1 MKSNAESGLD
11 PILLTLVQ
19 NRLNYISQRMGLTMM
34 RSARSPLLSQAHDFS
49 CFVTD
54 GHGRIMSQADG
65 IPIHTGGGGIAVRTI
80 LESFGRDINAG
91 DVFVLNDPYVAG
103 GSHLPDILIA
113 RPVFVDNIL
122 FGFCCNRAHQSDIG
136 GGAPGSFYASATE
149 IFQEGLRI
157 PPLRLAERNEIKRDV
172 WRLLMLNSRTPRLMD
187 GDLRAMLGSTR
198 IGANHVE
205 ELIGELGA
213 RVCEDYFAGILDLGE
228 QRMRAEIERLPDG
241 SYQGEDRTDN
251 DCFEQGD
258 HYIRVTLTIK
268 GSDLTVDFAG
278 TDSQIKGFKNS
289 GLANTMSAVYVAL
302 SAFLSPDLPGNEG
315 VFRAVKIVAPQG
327 TIVNPIPPA
336 PTTMSTLCVASEII
350 HAVWQALNKA
360 DPERS
365 CAGWGKMIYPITSG
379 RQRDDTIYVM
389 YHWSAGVGVGAV
401 KGRDGFNCNGAIIN
415 LCGIKL
421 PNVEGYEQNYPVH
434 FLKVEFRTDAGGP
447 GMYRGGTGID
457 YVVDLEQYSVLTVR
471 GEGLWTPSGFGT
483 AGGMDGAAGQMSL
496 DPLEGERLRKYE
508 VRNIGPTRLSIQSAG
523 GGGWGN
529 PFSRDADRVLRDI
542 RDEVVSKEAARQI
555 YGVVADE
562 TGRSI
567 DAQKT
572 NALRQQMTATLQRVV

>member
-1 MKSNAESGLD
+1 
-11 PILLTLVQ
+11 
-19 NRLNYISQRMGLTMM
+19 
-34 RSARSPLLSQAHDFS
+34 
-49 CFVTD
+49 
-54 GHGRIMSQADG
+54 
-65 IPIHTGGGGIAVRTI
+65 
-80 LESFGRDINAG
+80 
-91 DVFVLNDPYVAG
+91 
-103 GSHLPDILIA
+103 
-113 RPVFVDNIL
+113 
-122 FGFCCNRAHQSDIG
+122 
-136 GGAPGSFYASATE
+136 
-149 IFQEGLRI
+149 
-157 PPLRLAERNEIKRDV
+157 
-172 WRLLMLNSRTPRLMD
+172 
-187 GDLRAMLGSTR
+187 
-198 IGANHVE
+198 
-205 ELIGELGA
+205 
-213 RVCEDYFAGILDLGE
+213 
-228 QRMRAEIERLPDG
+228 
-241 SYQGEDRTDN
+241 
-251 DCFEQGD
+251 
-258 HYIRVTLTIK
+258 
-268 GSDLTVDFAG
+268 
-278 TDSQIKGFKNS
+278 
-289 GLANTMSAVYVAL
+289 
-302 SAFLSPDLPGNEG
+302 
-315 VFRAVKIVAPQG
+315 
-327 TIVNPIPPA
+327 
-336 PTTMSTLCVASEII
+336 
-350 HAVWQALNKA
+350 
-360 DPERS
+360 
-365 CAGWGKMIYPITSG
+365 MIYPITSG

>member
-1 MKSNAESGLD
+1 
-11 PILLTLVQ
+11 
-19 NRLNYISQRMGLTMM
+19 RLNYISLRMGLTMM

-80 LESFGRDINAG
+80 LESFGSDINAG

-103 GSHLPDILIA
+103 ASHLPDILIA

-122 FGFCCNRAHQSDIG
+122 FAFCCNRAHQSDIG

-198 IGANHVE
+198 VGANHVE
-205 ELIGELGA
+205 ELIGELGVGA
-213 RVCEDYFAGILDLGE
+213 CENYFAGILDLRE

-302 SAFLSPDLPGNEG
+302 SAFLSPDLPGNE
-315 VFRAVKIVAPQG
+315 
-327 TIVNPIPPA
+327 
-336 PTTMSTLCVASEII
+336 
-350 HAVWQALNKA
+350 
-360 DPERS
+360 
-365 CAGWGKMIYPITSG
+365 
-379 RQRDDTIYVM
+379 
-389 YHWSAGVGVGAV
+389 
-401 KGRDGFNCNGAIIN
+401 
-415 LCGIKL
+415 
-421 PNVEGYEQNYPVH
+421 
-434 FLKVEFRTDAGGP
+434 
-447 GMYRGGTGID
+447 
-457 YVVDLEQYSVLTVR
+457 
-471 GEGLWTPSGFGT
+471 
-483 AGGMDGAAGQMSL
+483 
-496 DPLEGERLRKYE
+496 
-508 VRNIGPTRLSIQSAG
+508 
-523 GGGWGN
+523 
-529 PFSRDADRVLRDI
+529 
-542 RDEVVSKEAARQI
+542 
-555 YGVVADE
+555 
-562 TGRSI
+562 
-567 DAQKT
+567 
-572 NALRQQMTATLQRVV
+572 